1 LLLIRCQ
8 CGKSLKLAAECVNR
22 SALCPQCR
30 ARVRVVAAEPVS
42 GAGKLKGRL
51 ILQAGPQ
58 GAAEQIFLAGQAP
71 IEVGKSEQAHLRLL
85 ASSVSRRHCR
95 LLSLDRGWRIEDLD
109 STNGLFVNGRKV
121 RGHNLLHGDIVA
133 IGDFKLRYEFEPA
146 RQPGDPASGDSAS
159 NASGESQSA
168 DSAASVIAEPLP
180 VSGFHF
186 LDDTGKIATGGKA
199 ILAAAAAARAKPPP
213 ESTRKD
219 EDDAFDFAPDYDI
232 DGGPPVSLPVEPSS
246 RPSAR
251 APADAGA
258 AAPALATPPTTTTR
272 NLCPNCQRPVAAG
285 ARICVACG
293 TDLVTGAL
301 ISSDTGP
308 APHRRTAGGN
318 DNIGAF
324 LSACLA
330 SFAFVSEPGSLITF
344 LILSA
349 IAGAQPL
356 VAMLPSCFGLINTL
370 IIQGWIAS
378 YLFNTVLSAANGES
392 DLPDLTLT
400 DGWFDG
406 IIVPFFKF
414 FLAFLFAFAPAIVY
428 AALMSISLP
437 TALTSPG
444 LELAALTALGF
455 FMLPMLILAIAVGG
469 ATTVVRYDLMIRTLV
484 RALPAYLLV
493 CAFTVFA
500 FGAEWLVEYY
510 LPSFSGLGRSALAA
524 SIVGIIVGLY
534 LKIVAMRAIGLYYHH
549 YKNRFA
555 WSWG

>member
-1 LLLIRCQ
+1 MLLIRCQ
-8 CGKSLKLAAECVNR
+8 CGKNLKLAAECINR

-30 ARVRVVAAEPVS
+30 ARVRIVAAEPVS
-42 GAGKLKGRL
+42 GGDKLKGRF

-58 GAAEQIFLAGQAP
+58 GAAEQIFLAGHAP

-85 ASSVSRRHCR
+85 ARSVSRRHCR

-133 IGDFKLRYEFEPA
+133 IGDFNLRYEFEPA
-146 RQPGDPASGDSAS
+146 RQPGDRATGDSAS
-159 NASGESQSA
+159 TASGESQSA
-168 DSAASVIAEPLP
+168 DSAASAIAEPLP

-199 ILAAAAAARAKPPP
+199 IMAAAAAARAKPPP

-232 DGGPPVSLPVEPSS
+232 DGGPPVSLPVERSS
-246 RPSAR
+246 RASAR
-251 APADAGA
+251 PPADTGA
-258 AAPALATPPTTTTR
+258 AAPALTAPPTPTTR
-272 NLCPNCQRPVAAG
+272 NLCPNCQRPFAAG

-293 TDLVTGAL
+293 TDLVTGAH
-301 ISSDTGP
+301 ISTDTGP
-308 APHRRTAGGN
+308 APRRRAADGN

-324 LSACLA
+324 SSACLA
-330 SFAFVSEPGSLITF
+330 SFAFVSEPGSMITF

-349 IAGAQPL
+349 IACTEPL
-356 VAMLPSCFGLINTL
+356 LTMLPSCFGSFTIL
-370 IIQGWIAS
+370 IIEGWIAS

-392 DLPDLTLT
+392 DLPDLTLS

-406 IIVPFFKF
+406 IIVPFCKF
-414 FLAFLFAFAPAIVY
+414 LLAFLFAFAPAIVY
-428 AALMSISLP
+428 AALMSISLR

-444 LELAALTALGF
+444 LELAALAVLGH

-469 ATTVVRYDLMIRTLV
+469 ATTVVRYDLMIRTLA
-484 RALPAYLLV
+484 RTLPAYVLV
-493 CAFTVFA
+493 CAITLLA
-500 FGAEWLVEYY
+500 FGAEWLVEHY
-510 LPSFSGLGRSALAA
+510 LPSFSGPGRSALALN
-524 SIVGIIVGLY
+524 ILGVIVGLY